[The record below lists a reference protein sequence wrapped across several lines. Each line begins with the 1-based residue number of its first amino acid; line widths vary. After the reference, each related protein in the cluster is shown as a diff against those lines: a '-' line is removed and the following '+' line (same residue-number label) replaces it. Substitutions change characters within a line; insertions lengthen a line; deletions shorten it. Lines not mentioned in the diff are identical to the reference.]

1 MVDFPGAEFIRR
13 RKGWGFEMGRRQ
25 QNMVVTED
33 VGKPSE

>member
-13 RKGWGFEMGRRQ
+13 GMGWGFEMGRRQ

-33 VGKPSE
+33 AGKPSE